1 MYLTK
6 SPMRVTFIGGG
17 TDHKSFFDLNEG
29 ATISSA
35 INKFV
40 YVITNEQP
48 MFVNDKFRFTYR
60 KTESVSK
67 AEDFEHP
74 VVRETLRYFEWV
86 QPLNIST
93 MADLP
98 GSSGLG
104 SSSAFTAAL
113 YQNLSKRLRKKI
125 DAEALAKEIIHLERD
140 LLGEPG
146 GYQDQVITTHGGLR
160 LITYNQS
167 NFVPSN
173 DFLDKEFT
181 EYCRN
186 RLLLV
191 RTKSIK
197 SSMKSAAANEK
208 YIRASLQNIELTK
221 LSEKTKEIWATFVSN
236 KTSSDKFNTLQ
247 KAIQTSWAGKK
258 KWGEHIFTKEISHT
272 LTLLIN
278 AGVSHFK
285 LVGSGGGGFVLVAE
299 EPEVLKNLNNVFES
313 QDLVNFQLS
322 STNTKTTYY
331 E

>member
-29 ATISSA
+29 ATISST

-48 MFVNDKFRFTYR
+48 VFVNDKFRFTYR

-67 AEDFEHP
+67 VEEIEHP
-74 VVRETLRYFEWV
+74 VVRETLRYFKWV

-113 YQNLSKRLRKKI
+113 YQNLSKRLRQKI
-125 DAEALAKEIIHLERD
+125 NAKALAKEIIHLERD

-160 LITYNQS
+160 LITYNQG
-167 NFVPSN
+167 NFSPSS
-173 DFLDKEFT
+173 DFLDKDFI

-191 RTKSIK
+191 RTQSIK

-208 YIRASLQNIELTK
+208 YIRSSLQNIELAK
-221 LSEKTKEIWATFVSN
+221 LSQETKEIWNSFVSN
-236 KTSSDKFNTLQ
+236 KTSRSKFNTLQ

-258 KWGEHIFTKEISHT
+258 NWGEHIFTKEISHT
-272 LTLLIN
+272 ITLLIN

-285 LVGSGGGGFVLVAE
+285 LVGSGGGGFILVAE
-299 EPEVLKNLNNVFES
+299 EPGVLKNLNNVFES

-322 STNTKTTYY
+322 STKTQTTYY

>member
-1 MYLTK
+1 
-6 SPMRVTFIGGG
+6 MRVTFMGGG
-17 TDHKSFFDLNEG
+17 TDHKSFFDLIEG
-29 ATISSA
+29 ATISST
-35 INKFV
+35 IDKFV

-48 MFVNDKFRFTYR
+48 KFVNDKFKFTYR

-67 AEDFEHP
+67 VEEFEHP
-74 VVRETLRYFEWV
+74 VVRQTLKYLKWH

-98 GSSGLG
+98 GNSGLG

-113 YQNLSKRLRKKI
+113 YQNLSKRLRQKI
-125 DAEALAKEIIHLERD
+125 GAKGLAKEIIYIERN

-167 NFVPSN
+167 NFVASN
-173 DFLDKEFT
+173 DCLDKEFT

-191 RTKSIK
+191 RTKSLK
-197 SSMKSAAANEK
+197 SSMQSAAANEK
-208 YIRASLQNIELTK
+208 YIQSSLQIMELSE

-236 KTSSDKFNTLQ
+236 KTSRDKFNTLQ
-247 KAIQTSWAGKK
+247 KAIQFSWAGKK
-258 KWGEHIFTKEISHT
+258 KWGDHLFTQEILHT
-272 LTLLIN
+272 LTLLVN
-278 AGVSHFK
+278 AGVSHYK

-313 QDLVNFQLS
+313 QDLINFRLS
-322 STNTKTTYY
+322 STKTKTTYY

>member
-1 MYLTK
+1 MFLTK

-17 TDHKSFFDLNEG
+17 TDHKSFFNSNEG

-48 MFVNDKFRFTYR
+48 AFVNDKFRFTYR

-67 AEDFEHP
+67 VEDFEHP
-74 VVRETLRYFEWV
+74 VVRETLRFFEWV

-113 YQNLSKRLRKKI
+113 YQNLSTRLKKQI
-125 DAEALAKEIIHLERD
+125 EAEALAKEIIYIERD
-140 LLGEPG
+140 LLNEPG
-146 GYQDQVITTHGGLR
+146 GYQDQIITTHGGLR
-160 LITYNQS
+160 LTTYNQS
-167 NFVPSN
+167 NFVPSK
-173 DFLDKEFT
+173 DFLDKDFID
-181 EYCRN
+181 YCQN

-191 RTKSIK
+191 RTQSIK
-197 SSMKSAAANEK
+197 PNMKSAAANEK
-208 YIRASLQNIELTK
+208 YFQSNLNNLELGE
-221 LSEKTKEIWATFVSN
+221 LSDKTKEIWNTFVSHT
-236 KTSSDKFNTLQ
+236 TSRDKFNTLQ
-247 KAIQTSWAGKK
+247 KAIQTSWTGKK
-258 KWGEHIFTKEISHT
+258 NWGEHIFTKEISHT
-272 LTLLIN
+272 INLLIN
-278 AGVSHFK
+278 SGVSHFK
-285 LVGSGGGGFVLVAE
+285 LVGSGGGGFILVAE

-322 STNTKTTYY
+322 STNTQTTYY